1 MTNKI
6 KVSLNSLVSPLHP
19 VLVNQLAVTTLS
31 GYLKR
36 VLGDNVEIFN
46 HCSQFES
53 LTRIIASLDEEQ
65 PDIIGLSL
73 QVGSQQQMAEFMK
86 GIRTATTDW
95 PKLPLVVFGNVLST
109 FAYRLLL
116 EEYPDVLMVV
126 GEGEYALEGIVRR
139 VLQKNTDFEMIPNL
153 AFIKDGK
160 IIETNRQAFDLEQ
173 SGLPS
178 FDYLK
183 EVKARDGHVWIEA
196 GRGCNSRCTFCSRYP
211 VRKTQWTPI
220 AVNKVLDTMET
231 FHLQFGIT
239 HFRFSDDDFMGTDSP
254 LGQPHAEE
262 IAKGIIERRLNITFD
277 ISSRVESVYSS
288 TASPEDNLR
297 KEKTFELLR
306 RAGLTQVFL
315 GVESG
320 ADKQL
325 KRFGKRPSVN
335 DNLMAANKIDSW
347 GLQAVIGFITIDFLM
362 DFAEL
367 EENILFLRCVGAF
380 DEDKQ
385 IFVSDPL
392 VTLRAQEGS
401 AYVKMLANR
410 GLLLERD
417 RENYMTY
424 NALYKDHRVARVA
437 QAIEEWHQQA
447 FPLIY
452 ALKNRVSKLSMEKVP
467 GPERKVLEQVLNR
480 FKILD
485 YEYLI
490 EVGKF
495 VKDGLNLEQLHE
507 IFSTK
512 QIDLVKELDV
522 KLSSEAKAHSQL
534 LRHEI
539 IAFINKA
546 SALVQE
552 EESLGQKRW
561 A

>member
-1 MTNKI
+1 MKNKI

-46 HCSQFES
+46 YCSQFES
-53 LTRIIASLDEEQ
+53 FPRMIASLDEDR

-86 GIRTATTDW
+86 GMKTATAGW
-95 PKLPLVVFGNVLST
+95 PKSPLVVFGNVLST

-116 EEYPDVLMVV
+116 EEYPDVLMVI
-126 GEGEYALEGIVRR
+126 GEGEYALEGIVRKI
-139 VLQKNTDFEMIPNL
+139 LQKKTDFETIPNL

-160 IIETNRQAFDLEQ
+160 VIETDRQAFDLEQ

-183 EVKARDGHVWIEA
+183 EVKAGEGHVWIEA

-220 AVNKVLDTMET
+220 PVNKVLDTMET
-231 FHLQFGIT
+231 FHLRFGIT

-262 IAKGIIERRLNITFD
+262 IAKGIIERQLNITFD
-277 ISSRVESVYSS
+277 ISSRIEAIHSS
-288 TASPEDNLR
+288 KASPENNLR

-320 ADKQL
+320 AHKQL
-325 KRFGKRPSVN
+325 KRFGKRPSVD
-335 DNLMAANKIDSW
+335 DNLMAANKLDSW
-347 GLQAVIGFITIDFLM
+347 GIQVVIGFITIDFLM

-367 EENILFLRCVGAF
+367 EENILFLKRVGAF
-380 DEDKQ
+380 DEDKR

-417 RENYMTY
+417 GKNYMMY
-424 NALYKDHRVARVA
+424 NALYKDHRVAKVA
-437 QAIEEWHQQA
+437 QAIEQWHRQA

-467 GPERKVLEQVLNR
+467 SSERKVLEQLLNR
-480 FKILD
+480 FKTLD

-490 EVGKF
+490 AVGKL
-495 VKDGLNLEQLHE
+495 VKDGLNLKQLHE
-507 IFSTK
+507 IFTIK
-512 QIDLVKELDV
+512 HIDLVKELDA
-522 KLSSEAKAHSQL
+522 KLS
-534 LRHEI
+534 
-539 IAFINKA
+539 
-546 SALVQE
+546 LVQE
-552 EESLGQKRW
+552 EESVEHKRW